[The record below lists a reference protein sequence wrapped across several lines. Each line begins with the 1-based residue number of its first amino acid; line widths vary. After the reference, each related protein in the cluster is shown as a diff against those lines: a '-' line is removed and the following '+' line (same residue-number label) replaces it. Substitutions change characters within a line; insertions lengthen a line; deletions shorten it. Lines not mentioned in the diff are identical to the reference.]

1 MNDWNFTQLQW
12 KQFKIYLNTQ
22 FFRFSTIF
30 FSIYRK
36 IQLRCPEMMS
46 WCFPR
51 GGYRH
56 ICAKTSQLMC
66 LTCEQMKTSQKEHR
80 RCTQGH
86 MTRTAKKIKYE
97 WVQICHYYP
106 SQRKPITFVY
116 DLTIQRGAKQMASRV
131 FPAFKTEFA
140 GGHIA
145 LQGWGG
151 GCWRAITAKH
161 STAMH
166 SFGQTLFKW
175 DEILLICEGRQM
187 R

>member
-1 MNDWNFTQLQW
+1 MMPRDDELMLPTWWISPHLRKN
-12 KQFKIYLNTQ
+12 I
-22 FFRFSTIF
+22 TINVF
-30 FSIYRK
+30 NMRA
-36 IQLRCPEMMS
+36 E
-46 WCFPR
+46 W
-51 GGYRH
+51 
-56 ICAKTSQLMC
+56 
-66 LTCEQMKTSQKEHR
+66 KTSQKEHR

-151 GCWRAITAKH
+151 GCWRGGWRAITAKH